1 MLRGEGALP
10 DDEIVDRGVEDVA
23 AVRLAAEEQLGIE
36 DRVGRIPFSSPEQGA
51 VDPDLLGTAP
61 LHERIQVPGVEVI
74 GPRRAGDALVGTA
87 ATTGVPDNGAI
98 GPRYVS
104 LGGTDLIVSNR
115 PECAGVRVAVV
126 LLPNS
131 DGDVVIH
138 RGDVERVVGTR
149 GLDDQLALVGLGGH
163 DEALAE
169 LALTGGRDNGEV
181 LDLTGITADH

>member
-1 MLRGEGALP
+1 M
-10 DDEIVDRGVEDVA
+10 D
-23 AVRLAAEEQLGIE
+23 
-36 DRVGRIPFSSPEQGA
+36 RIPFSRPEQGS

-61 LHERIQVPGVEVI
+61 LHEGIQVPGVEVI
-74 GPRRAGDALVGTA
+74 GLRRAVDALGGTA
-87 ATTGVPDNGAI
+87 ATTGVPDDSAI
-98 GPRYVS
+98 GPRQVS
-104 LGGTDLIVSNR
+104 LGAAICVIGNR
-115 PECAGVRVAVV
+115 PEGAGVRVAVV

-138 RGDVERVVGTR
+138 RGDVERVVGTG

-169 LALTGGRDNGEV
+169 LALTGCRDNGEV